1 VKIEMGESLFYSWL
15 RHVKQCQIVQT
26 NWKVSSQWELK
37 NRDRIEA
44 FKNELNK
51 CFDTDE
57 YTLFKNNKID
67 QILKQT
73 ECDVLGINV
82 TANKPK
88 ICTVDVAFHRDGL
101 IYENKNTTVK
111 KVIEKLARTAFCLY
125 GYLGNDNAEIIF
137 ASPKVNDSV
146 LKPLEKEIEKLNGIF
161 KEKTEWDFTFRL
173 IANKEFNSEVLN
185 KVLKLDN
192 KVADTSELF
201 MRSYQM
207 LKTCEKIENSKKSN
221 RTKSA
226 EN

>member
-1 VKIEMGESLFYSWL
+1 MGESLFYSWL

-37 NRDRIEA
+37 NRDRIEYLEKEIHKA
-44 FKNELNK
+44 
-51 CFDTDE
+51 FDTDK
-57 YTLFKNNKID
+57 YKLFENNKDID
-67 QILKQT
+67 QILKQA

-82 TANKPK
+82 TADKLSF
-88 ICTVDVAFHRDGL
+88 CAVDVAFHRDGL

-221 RTKSA
+221 ITKGA

>member
-1 VKIEMGESLFYSWL
+1 MGESLFYSWL

-37 NRDRIEA
+37 NRDRIEYLE
-44 FKNELNK
+44 KELHK
-51 CFDTDE
+51 AFDTDK
-57 YTLFKNNKID
+57 YKLFKNNKDIN
-67 QILKQT
+67 QILKQA
-73 ECDVLGINV
+73 ECDALGIKV
-82 TANKPK
+82 TADKLSFYA
-88 ICTVDVAFHRDGL
+88 VDVAFHRDGL
-101 IYENKNTTVK
+101 IYVNKNITVM

-161 KEKTEWDFTFRL
+161 KEKTEFDFTFRL

-221 RTKSA
+221 RTNGT